1 MLEIVAMAYSNVL
14 VEVSSLS
21 CGSVAAAQ
29 EREEVA
35 GKERV
40 ELQEEVVDSH
50 VQMEVEWLGGQS

>member
-1 MLEIVAMAYSNVL
+1 MAYSNVL
-14 VEVSSLS
+14 VEVSPLS